1 MLAAVPGTGTDAA
14 QGLRVGDSRNGRHV
28 VVELGQEAREV
39 EWLVHADDV
48 LQLLSC
54 AGREGEPPLPGD
66 KT

>member
-1 MLAAVPGTGTDAA
+1 MLAVVPGTGTDAV

-28 VVELGQEAREV
+28 VVELGQEAREA
-39 EWLVHADDV
+39 ERLVHADEV

-54 AGREGEPPLPGD
+54 AGREGDAPLPGD